1 MSVPVSKELF
11 APVADG
17 IELCYQT
24 FGDPDDEPLLL
35 VMGLGG
41 PMNWWDPELCTML
54 AEAGFHVVR
63 FDNRDTGRSSRLPG
77 RVNRTQLVRSFL
89 GRSGRPPYTLDD
101 MADDAFGLM
110 DHLGWD
116 SAHVVGVSMGGMIV
130 QTMAIARP
138 TRVRSLTSIMST
150 LGKRTVG
157 WQHPSLLPMLIAKRG
172 PGREAYVATSARVW
186 QAIGSPGYPADLETV
201 RARAEETFDRGVS
214 ASGVMRQMLAILN
227 QPDRSKALKALRMPV
242 AIVHGSA
249 DKMVHVSGGRATARV
264 IPGAELL
271 VIDGMG
277 HDMPTELFETYTEII
292 RRTADRASQ
301 SKQSDRS
308 A

>member
-1 MSVPVSKELF
+1 M
-11 APVADG
+11 
-17 IELCYQT
+17 
-24 FGDPDDEPLLL
+24 
-35 VMGLGG
+35 
-41 PMNWWDPELCTML
+41 
-54 AEAGFHVVR
+54 
-63 FDNRDTGRSSRLPG
+63 RS
-77 RVNRTQLVRSFL
+77 
-89 GRSGRPPYTLDD
+89 
-101 MADDAFGLM
+101 
-110 DHLGWD
+110 
-116 SAHVVGVSMGGMIV
+116 
-130 QTMAIARP
+130 
-138 TRVRSLTSIMST
+138 
-150 LGKRTVG
+150 
-157 WQHPSLLPMLIAKRG
+157 
-172 PGREAYVATSARVW
+172 
-186 QAIGSPGYPADLETV
+186 
-201 RARAEETFDRGVS
+201 RAEETFDRGVS

-301 SKQSDRS
+301 SKQSDRT